1 MADVHTIGTGSV
13 NAADFWSRVGAWC
26 GWGAGI
32 LNLIGF
38 VWYCTV
44 VLDGSATTNAIT
56 WWMLLGETLVSLA
69 LLKDRTGDP
78 ATWFTEFVSMIGV
91 GFVSLYLVGEV
102 FLGAESVVLASVE
115 TIDIVFLVLT
125 LAVGVIWLATR
136 RKYGAGPAIWIF
148 QIVLV
153 GSMIPLVLSTYEDP
167 LSEPLGPWVLWCFVF
182 LLQTIC
188 AKLRLA
194 ELEAYINPLNY
205 TLTHVLVVGA
215 ILFGSMAV

>member
-1 MADVHTIGTGSV
+1 MTDLQTIGTGSV
-13 NAADFWSRVGAWC
+13 PATDFWSRFGAWC

-69 LLKDRTGDP
+69 ILRDRTGDP

-91 GFVSLYLVGEV
+91 GFVSLYLLWEV
-102 FLGAESVVLASVE
+102 LQGKGLVVLASVA
-115 TIDIVFLVLT
+115 TIDIFILGLT
-125 LAVGVIWLATR
+125 LAVGAIWLATR

-153 GSMIPLVLSTYEDP
+153 SSMIPLVRSAYADP
-167 LSEPLGPWVLWCFVF
+167 TSEPLGPWVLWCGVF
-182 LLQTIC
+182 FLQTVC
-188 AKLRLA
+188 AKLRLR

-205 TLTHVLVVGA
+205 TLTHVLVVVA
-215 ILFGSMAV
+215 IILGSASV